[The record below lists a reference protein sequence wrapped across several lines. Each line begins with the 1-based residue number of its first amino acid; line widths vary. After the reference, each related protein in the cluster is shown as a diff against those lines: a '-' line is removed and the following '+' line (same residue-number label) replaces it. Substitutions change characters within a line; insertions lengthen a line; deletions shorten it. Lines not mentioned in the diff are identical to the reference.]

1 LEYLS
6 PSIQIPWGQITH
18 YRGRYVEEDQ
28 LKILAAAPSL
38 VECALASNFDEFDPH
53 VPPIVLPSL
62 RRLRVHTLEFLPYFT
77 APMLEGLFSVYNLRR
92 DVIALGSFLDNSSC
106 ALQKLVLMDCAL
118 SSELITVL
126 RGLSDLIYLLI
137 EFDGDAEVTE
147 QQDLFNALTISG
159 TSRHLCPKLASLVY
173 GFNKE
178 FPHDSFFAMARSRFQ
193 INLAGPCLTQLLLFD
208 AYKL

>member
-1 LEYLS
+1 
-6 PSIQIPWGQITH
+6 
-18 YRGRYVEEDQ
+18 
-28 LKILAAAPSL
+28 
-38 VECALASNFDEFDPH
+38 
-53 VPPIVLPSL
+53 
-62 RRLRVHTLEFLPYFT
+62 
-77 APMLEGLFSVYNLRR
+77 
-92 DVIALGSFLDNSSC
+92 
-106 ALQKLVLMDCAL
+106 MDCAL

-137 EFDGDAEVTE
+137 EFDGDAEVTV